1 MKKWIITVAALVAVC
16 SVAFWYFQD
25 RFMKD
30 KPLSQEEA
38 ISHIETL
45 YNGEVSYVE
54 ADGHVYEMEFLRN
67 GAIYEVELDANTRQ
81 IQDLQVKEAAQ
92 KTRLSEATIRK
103 YVTQYVPGTIQ
114 SVRLVD
120 HNYQVIVEN
129 ERRIKTLTM
138 DGYTGAILS
147 ETDTVKEADTP
158 IKEET
163 VLSQHQA
170 IQIALKELKG
180 EVDSVDYKETADGGY
195 YEIEIESDKDEA
207 VILIHGVTGEVLSVE
222 RDEDD

>member
-1 MKKWIITVAALVAVC
+1 MKKWIITVAALVVVC

-30 KPLSQEEA
+30 KPFSQEEA

-103 YVTQYVPGTIQ
+103 YVTEYATGTIK
-114 SVRLVD
+114 SVLF
-120 HNYQVIVEN
+120 
-129 ERRIKTLTM
+129 
-138 DGYTGAILS
+138 
-147 ETDTVKEADTP
+147 
-158 IKEET
+158 
-163 VLSQHQA
+163 
-170 IQIALKELKG
+170 
-180 EVDSVDYKETADGGY
+180 
-195 YEIEIESDKDEA
+195 
-207 VILIHGVTGEVLSVE
+207 
-222 RDEDD
+222 

>member
-1 MKKWIITVAALVAVC
+1 MKKWIITVAALIVVC

-30 KPLSQEEA
+30 KPFSQEEA

-54 ADGHVYEMEFLRN
+54 ADGHVYEMQFLRN
-67 GAIYEVELDANTRQ
+67 GAMYEVELDANTRQ

-92 KTRLSEATIRK
+92 KTLLSEATIRK
-103 YVTQYVPGTIQ
+103 YVTEYATGTIK
-114 SVRLVD
+114 SVLLEDRD
-120 HNYQVIVEN
+120 YQIIVEN
-129 ERRIKTLTM
+129 ERRIKNLII

-158 IKEET
+158 IEEET